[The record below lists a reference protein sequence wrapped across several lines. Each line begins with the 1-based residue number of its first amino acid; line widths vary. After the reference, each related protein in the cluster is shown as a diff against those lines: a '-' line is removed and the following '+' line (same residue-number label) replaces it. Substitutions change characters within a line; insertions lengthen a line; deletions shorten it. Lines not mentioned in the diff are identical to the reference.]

1 MYGSSPIY
9 NRKLTWC
16 QFQPLKVHDHGQE
29 RKYPCPYC
37 PASFIRSTHY
47 NRHVK
52 QFHSD
57 PNNMKMPQVRYR
69 GPNRS
74 MRKPEVPPIEQTTI
88 IEEVELS
95 HTQQQI
101 GCFIR

>member
-1 MYGSSPIY
+1 
-9 NRKLTWC
+9 
-16 QFQPLKVHDHGQE
+16 
-29 RKYPCPYC
+29 
-37 PASFIRSTHY
+37 
-47 NRHVK
+47 
-52 QFHSD
+52 
-57 PNNMKMPQVRYR
+57 MKMPQVRYR

-101 GCFIR
+101 GCFIRCNPEILFD